1 LVLALLVCVFISTPA
16 KVEIVTVTQG
26 RFERSALCV
35 LDMGHAR
42 LKEIEVA
49 ARNGVE
55 AWVKSGLTPG
65 TQVIVYPDTKLRNG
79 DRVKAR

>member
-1 LVLALLVCVFISTPA
+1 MLVQVVENAVKVPVSALFPA
-16 KVEIVTVTQG
+16 G
-26 RFERSALCV
+26 ARSALFV
-35 LDMGHAR
+35 LDKNRAR

-49 ARNGVE
+49 AHNGVE

>member
-1 LVLALLVCVFISTPA
+1 
-16 KVEIVTVTQG
+16 
-26 RFERSALCV
+26 
-35 LDMGHAR
+35 
-42 LKEIEVA
+42 VA